1 VVAETNFL
9 GQIVRHLQKLKR
21 QLERNDVT
29 AILDTPGGSRV
40 TLHVPGI
47 EGPITCRSNPADAH
61 HPWYWH
67 NNEPLTPAAD
77 TTQAR
82 EAAIKILELLAEAAE
97 HRAGPEPVTQAPQ
110 APDHAG
116 NRVRPLSA

>member
-21 QLERNDVT
+21 QLERKDLTVT
-29 AILDTPGGSRV
+29 LDAPGGSRV

-47 EGPITCRSNPADAH
+47 DGPITCRSNPADAH
-61 HPWYWH
+61 HLWYWH
-67 NNEPLTPAAD
+67 NNEPLTPAGD

-82 EAAIKILELLAEAAE
+82 EAATKVLELLAETPE
-97 HRAGPEPVTQAPQ
+97 HRATSEPLTHAARQT
-110 APDHAG
+110 PD
-116 NRVRPLSA
+116 